1 MIDQTVFYG
10 PNVLTNIPILIF
22 LITDRRDK

>member
-10 PNVLTNIPILIF
+10 PNVLTNILILIF